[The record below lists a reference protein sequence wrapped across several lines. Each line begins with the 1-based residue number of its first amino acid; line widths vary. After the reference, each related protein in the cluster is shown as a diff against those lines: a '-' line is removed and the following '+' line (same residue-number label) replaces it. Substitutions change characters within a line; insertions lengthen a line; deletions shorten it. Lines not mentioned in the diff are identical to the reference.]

1 MAENNQESQGLD
13 GNTQPEASGDKQS
26 MLLKLA
32 ERTVVQAEALAQEIT
47 DHARQESEAAGAMII
62 AEASEKAKAEA
73 QQTIDSAK
81 RHSETMVSEAAS
93 EALAESEK
101 TLGNAR
107 SESEKMLSRAQSDSE
122 KLVNKAKEDSE
133 KLLTNAKSDSEA
145 DLRSANNQAQEI
157 LAKARQEAQSII
169 SASQTRSASAE
180 SKARLQAEFIIR
192 QTTQNVS
199 EGIRASV
206 LEICNNLLPTVEGM
220 GTSAPAVL
228 NADEADSA
236 VATETP
242 MLESADSDDEHSP
255 ATNGVDSRSSDKPK
269 SKSKASKK
277 GIAA

>member
-47 DHARQESEAAGAMII
+47 DHARQESEAAGAKII

-81 RHSETMVSEAAS
+81 RHCETMVSEAAS

-145 DLRSANNQAQEI
+145 DFRSANNQAQEI

-169 SASQTRSASAE
+169 SASQTRAASAE

-199 EGIRASV
+199 EGIRTSV

-220 GTSAPAVL
+220 GTSAPEAL

-242 MLESADSDDEHSP
+242 MLEGADSDDKHSP
-255 ATNGVDSRSSDKPK
+255 AANGVDSRSSDKPK
-269 SKSKASKK
+269 SKASKK
-277 GIAA
+277 SIAT

>member
-81 RHSETMVSEAAS
+81 RHSETMASEAAS

-145 DLRSANNQAQEI
+145 DLSSANNQAQEI

-169 SASQTRSASAE
+169 SASQTRAASAE

>member
-81 RHSETMVSEAAS
+81 RHSETMASEAAS

-145 DLRSANNQAQEI
+145 DLSSANNQAQEI

>member
-81 RHSETMVSEAAS
+81 RHSETMASEAAS

>member
-81 RHSETMVSEAAS
+81 RHSETMASEAAS

-169 SASQTRSASAE
+169 SASQTRAASAE

>member
-47 DHARQESEAAGAMII
+47 DHARQESEAAGAKII

-81 RHSETMVSEAAS
+81 RHCETMVSEAAS

-145 DLRSANNQAQEI
+145 DLSSANNQAQEI

-169 SASQTRSASAE
+169 SASQTRAASAE

-255 ATNGVDSRSSDKPK
+255 ATNGVDSQSSDKPK

>member
-47 DHARQESEAAGAMII
+47 DHARQESEAAGAKII

-145 DLRSANNQAQEI
+145 DFRSANNQAQEI

-169 SASQTRSASAE
+169 SASQTRAASAE
-180 SKARLQAEFIIR
+180 SKAQLQAEFIIR

-242 MLESADSDDEHSP
+242 MLEGADSDDKHSP
-255 ATNGVDSRSSDKPK
+255 AANGVDSRSSDKPK
-269 SKSKASKK
+269 SKASKK
-277 GIAA
+277 SIAT

>member
-13 GNTQPEASGDKQS
+13 SSTQPEASGDKQS

-47 DHARQESEAAGAMII
+47 DHARQESEAAGAKII
-62 AEASEKAKAEA
+62 AESSEKAKAEA

-81 RHSETMVSEAAS
+81 RRSETLTSEAAA
-93 EALAESEK
+93 EAIAEGEK
-101 TLGNAR
+101 TLTNAR
-107 SESEKMLSRAQSDSE
+107 SESEKLLSKARSDGE

-133 KLLTNAKSDSEA
+133 KLLSTARSDSEA
-145 DLRSANNQAQEI
+145 GIGAANNQVQEI
-157 LAKARQEAQSII
+157 LGKARREAQSII
-169 SASQTRSASAE
+169 SASQTKAASAE
-180 SKARLQAEFIIR
+180 SQARLQAEFIIR
-192 QTTQNVS
+192 QTTQNVY

-255 ATNGVDSRSSDKPK
+255 ATNGVDSQSSDKPK
-269 SKSKASKK
+269 AKSSKK
-277 GIAA
+277 SIGA

>member
-47 DHARQESEAAGAMII
+47 DHARQESEAAGAKII

-81 RHSETMVSEAAS
+81 RHCETMVSEAAS

-145 DLRSANNQAQEI
+145 DFRSANNQAQEI

-169 SASQTRSASAE
+169 SASQTRAASAE
-180 SKARLQAEFIIR
+180 SKAQLQAEFIIR

-220 GTSAPAVL
+220 GTSAPEAL

-242 MLESADSDDEHSP
+242 MLEGADSDDKHSP
-255 ATNGVDSRSSDKPK
+255 AANGVDSRSSDKPK
-269 SKSKASKK
+269 SKASKK
-277 GIAA
+277 SIAT